1 MQQKETLNI
10 MKTPILDIARVV
22 RSKNS
27 GPFELTMDIIFRDRE
42 SYERVKAAQAVNKAV
57 VARAYAVPESAIRN
71 VIYFDPAGAV
81 KITMDR
87 PLTSGEPGETDVYG
101 AQQHAP
107 LLSLEFDLP

>member
-1 MQQKETLNI
+1 

-42 SYERVKAAQAVNKAV
+42 SYERVKSAQAIDRAV
-57 VARAYAVPESAIRN
+57 VARAYAVPEKAIRN
-71 VIYFDPAGAV
+71 VIYFDPAFAV

-107 LLSLEFDLP
+107 LLSLVFDLP

>member
-1 MQQKETLNI
+1 

-42 SYERVKAAQAVNKAV
+42 SYERVKAAQAVSKAG

-71 VIYFDPAGAV
+71 VIYFDPAYAV